1 MTTTINEHG
10 KKIASKKNILD
21 RIQFNGK
28 EERFT
33 TLKDHRTTFKNIATR
48 LINAAKNEIGRTSKV
63 ILENV
68 NKEFINKEDGSIN
81 FVRQHVNIKIEDFSI
96 VQHARKS
103 LLYNKKILWQKKNT
117 NLFDVAMGAYNEA
130 EVCEIGVL
138 FLLTNLAN

>member
-1 MTTTINEHG
+1 M
-10 KKIASKKNILD
+10 
-21 RIQFNGK
+21 
-28 EERFT
+28 
-33 TLKDHRTTFKNIATR
+33 
-48 LINAAKNEIGRTSKV
+48 
-63 ILENV
+63 ILEKV
-68 NKEFINKEDGSIN
+68 NKEFINKEEGSIN
-81 FVRQHVNIKIEDFSI
+81 FVRQHLNIKIEDISI